1 MVHIYQVVFFC
12 LLSVCNGG
20 VVPHLSP
27 LISQGPLVNQ
37 GPQLGPLTAAYGDL
51 VQTPR
56 GLASISLEGLS
67 EDLNQDGYVDP
78 VGQAVAVAAPAVA
91 IASPAPTYNIAAS
104 AFGVPAQAYPFGYNT
119 IPTVNASIG
128 AQAYNY
134 PTVTKSHVPQV
145 LGGIATPQI
154 FGGIANS
161 QVLGGLATSPQV
173 FGGFATPLVHPTGC
187 INHLGSAVPC

>member
-56 GLASISLEGLS
+56 GLASISLEGFS

-104 AFGVPAQAYPFGYNT
+104 AFG
-119 IPTVNASIG
+119 
-128 AQAYNY
+128 
-134 PTVTKSHVPQV
+134 
-145 LGGIATPQI
+145 
-154 FGGIANS
+154 
-161 QVLGGLATSPQV
+161 GLATSPQV

-187 INHLGSAVPC
+187 INHLGSAVP